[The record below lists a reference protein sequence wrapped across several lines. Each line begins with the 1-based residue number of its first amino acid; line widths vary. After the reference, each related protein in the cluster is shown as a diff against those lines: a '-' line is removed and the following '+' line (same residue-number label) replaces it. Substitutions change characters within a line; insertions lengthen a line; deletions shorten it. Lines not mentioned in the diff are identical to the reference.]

1 MEHNDSKN
9 VNILVWELSSDSV
22 IYMMRV
28 GVIGLGKMGMLHL
41 MTCSKIDG
49 VRVVAAADSSKRAL
63 KKAESIGVKK
73 LYSDYHD
80 LLNHASDIDVVI
92 ISLPNF
98 LHLENIQLALEA
110 GLDVFVEKPMGN
122 TVEECRKIVKLVE
135 KSGRKLM
142 VGHVMRFTDVVEKM
156 KKAVDNGFIGNLEV
170 CTIEEVING
179 PFAHPRVPVPVSDW
193 WFDPQKSG
201 GGALLDVGYH
211 MIDLFRYFA
220 GESQVIF
227 SHLDY
232 KFNLP
237 VEDGA
242 IVILRSRDSSTK
254 GIVNIGWYQKTNFP
268 KYNFRVIT
276 HGNAGYLNSDDFVP
290 KNLYSH
296 AVKEGTKNL
305 IRKIVGK
312 KIHPLSYTYYY
323 EAFYK
328 ELAYFFD
335 CLKNGEQPL
344 ISTTD
349 GLRTVEL
356 IHEAYEKFRKES

>member
-1 MEHNDSKN
+1 MIK
-9 VNILVWELSSDSV
+9 
-22 IYMMRV
+22 V
-28 GVIGLGKMGMLHL
+28 GIVGLGRQGILHL
-41 MTCSKIDG
+41 NNCLKIDD
-49 VRVVAAADSSKRAL
+49 VKVVAAVDPSKKALQRAKEAGVKGLYTDLQELLKSSSKVDA
-63 KKAESIGVKK
+63 
-73 LYSDYHD
+73 
-80 LLNHASDIDVVI
+80 VV

-98 LHLENIQLALEA
+98 LHFESVKSALEE
-110 GLDVFVEKPMGN
+110 GLNVFIEKPLAT
-122 TVEECRKIVKLVE
+122 TVEECREIVNLTE

-142 VGHVMRFTDVVEKM
+142 VGHVMRFVDAMQRM
-156 KKAVDNGFIGNLEV
+156 KETIDKGSIGNLEV

-179 PFAHPRVPVPVSDW
+179 PFAHPRVPIPVSEW

-220 GESQVIF
+220 GDAQVTF

-276 HGNAGYLNSDDFVP
+276 HGNAGFLSSDDFVP

-296 AVKEGTKNL
+296 AVKEGSKNIL
-305 IRKIVGK
+305 RRIIGK

-323 EAFYK
+323 ESFYT
-328 ELAYFFD
+328 ELVHFFD
-335 CLKNGEQPL
+335 CIKNDSNPL
-344 ISTTD
+344 VSATD

-356 IHEAYEKFRKES
+356 VHDAYAKFQRDKVSVS